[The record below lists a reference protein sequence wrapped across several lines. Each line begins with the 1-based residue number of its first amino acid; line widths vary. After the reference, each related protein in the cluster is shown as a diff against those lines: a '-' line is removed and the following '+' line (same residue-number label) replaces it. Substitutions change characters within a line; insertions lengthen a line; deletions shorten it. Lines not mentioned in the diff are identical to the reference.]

1 MRGRRPSGPEYVEQ
15 LHGSS
20 SAKERAKVVLE
31 TIAGT
36 CRVQEACQRLGI
48 SEPRFEQLRTRMLQA
63 AVDRL
68 EPRAAGRPARQLSPA
83 EQRIRT
89 LEAEVAALHLNVTIA
104 QVKEEIALTLPNVVR
119 GPQDT
124 GSDDNH
130 AETGTIDP
138 EKKTRR
144 RHKNRRRP
152 RVRARSPAS
161 RTST

>member
-1 MRGRRPSGPEYVEQ
+1 
-15 LHGSS
+15 
-20 SAKERAKVVLE
+20 
-31 TIAGT
+31 
-36 CRVQEACQRLGI
+36 
-48 SEPRFEQLRTRMLQA
+48 MLQA

-83 EQRIRT
+83 EERIRT

-119 GPQDT
+119 GPQDS
-124 GSDDNH
+124 GGDDNH
-130 AETGTIDP
+130 AATNAIDP

-144 RHKNRRRP
+144 RQKSRRRP
-152 RVRARSPAS
+152 RPRARSPAS

>member
-119 GPQDT
+119 GPQDN
-124 GSDDNH
+124 GSDGTRTGGARECEPARRLRGQAHETH
-130 AETGTIDP
+130 ARVVPP
-138 EKKTRR
+138 EQRG
-144 RHKNRRRP
+144 HP
-152 RVRARSPAS
+152 
-161 RTST
+161 